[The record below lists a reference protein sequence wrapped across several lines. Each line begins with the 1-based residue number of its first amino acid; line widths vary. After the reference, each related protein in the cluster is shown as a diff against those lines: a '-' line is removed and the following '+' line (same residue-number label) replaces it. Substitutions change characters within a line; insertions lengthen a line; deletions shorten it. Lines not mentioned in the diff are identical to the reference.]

1 MKNSILKFIVL
12 SIITTFTFSSCSDYL
27 DKQPDDQLDLE
38 SVFENKK
45 NMERWLAYIYRG
57 LPEYYTYDGPDAI
70 ADELIP
76 SVGWEAQGFKAIPV
90 AVSLHSPLHGQNSTG
105 HLLLSQTV

>member
-76 SVGWEAQGFKAIPV
+76 SIGKRKDLKPFNIKKVTGQQTIP
-90 AVSLHSPLHGQNSTG
+90 G
-105 HLLLSQTV
+105 

>member
-45 NMERWLAYIYRG
+45 NMERWLA
-57 LPEYYTYDGPDAI
+57 
-70 ADELIP
+70 
-76 SVGWEAQGFKAIPV
+76 
-90 AVSLHSPLHGQNSTG
+90 
-105 HLLLSQTV
+105 

>member
-12 SIITTFTFSSCSDYL
+12 SIITTFAFSSCSDYL

-45 NMERWLAYIYRG
+45 NMERWKKNEKR
-57 LPEYYTYDGPDAI
+57 
-70 ADELIP
+70 
-76 SVGWEAQGFKAIPV
+76 
-90 AVSLHSPLHGQNSTG
+90 
-105 HLLLSQTV
+105 

>member
-12 SIITTFTFSSCSDYL
+12 SIITTFAFSSCSDYL

-45 NMERWLAYIYRG
+45 NIKLIVEIIDGLHQTDAADLKQIVRVLAAG
-57 LPEYYTYDGPDAI
+57 G
-70 ADELIP
+70 
-76 SVGWEAQGFKAIPV
+76 EAFDNA
-90 AVSLHSPLHGQNSTG
+90 
-105 HLLLSQTV
+105 

>member
-1 MKNSILKFIVL
+1 M
-12 SIITTFTFSSCSDYL
+12 
-27 DKQPDDQLDLE
+27 DDQLDLE

-70 ADELIP
+70 EEDVHNA
-76 SVGWEAQGFKAIPV
+76 A
-90 AVSLHSPLHGQNSTG
+90 H
-105 HLLLSQTV
+105 

>member
-45 NMERWLAYIYRG
+45 NMERWLAYVYRG

-76 SVGWEAQGFKAIPV
+76 SVGWEAQGFKAIQYQKGNWTADNP
-90 AVSLHSPLHGQNSTG
+90 GIITY
-105 HLLLSQTV
+105 